1 MDTKRKQIEIY
12 TKEYKIYTT
21 LGCNRIMTEQH
32 NVTFWNIYFNYGF
45 ENPFRYMRFTIIN
58 VLLCFC
64 IETIISIYVNKL
76 LIRQSN
82 QEITHDNAL
91 LIVSILFTGK
101 LIKTL
106 MYHILYKKIDNER
119 IRVPQNIATNIS
131 DLYTTAPY
139 QWKSKNA
146 TISQR
151 NSIKDLFYGYNHVSY
166 MFSNVLQ
173 ASIDFIIVICTSFYF
188 NITMGFL
195 ITIGNLLLLLVR
207 RYLSVEIEKMNKHIG
222 ELCNKANNTFCNQFA
237 NRCDILYNPR
247 YSEFLQESD
256 YNMVNGMIESQS
268 IWINRQIIANKNTV
282 YNEIIQSLILVCIIL
297 NLYITDGI
305 KYLPFIV
312 LYHSRLFAMLNIV
325 TQFQTTANI
334 QDSHLTETYEMINQL
349 YIMSPQTIPNS
360 YTLFKRI
367 RHYFS
372 SLRNHKY
379 THLKNIVEL
388 SDIDCPVQFTNDSN
402 IYIKNINQSINDN
415 ISLVYNGEIIIK
427 PSPDKCSII
436 LLNGPKGCGKSVTM
450 DIMAGLYDKSITDI
464 FEIDGTDVRK
474 YGEFRMMQPYRIY
487 MRQCILDDYKANRF
501 NTIIMSIHQLFPNIN
516 SNIEFDE
523 FIEPFNILHKLPNDY
538 NNSISKDE
546 RGLSPG
552 ESQTLMLASN
562 IWKALKLKIPIL
574 LLDEPERNIDIDNI
588 KSIFSYIT
596 KHYCGVLFLITHMYE
611 LKQFIAS
618 NVKMEFVYNDEIKNV
633 NTDKKILTFQIVKY

>member
-1 MDTKRKQIEIY
+1 
-12 TKEYKIYTT
+12 
-21 LGCNRIMTEQH
+21 MTEQH
-32 NVTFWNIYFNYGF
+32 DVTFWNIYFNYGF

-76 LIRQSN
+76 LIKHSN
-82 QEITHDNAL
+82 EELTSDNGL
-91 LIVSILFTGK
+91 VIISILFAGK

-106 MYHILYKKIDNER
+106 MYHIFYKRLDNER
-119 IRVPQNIATNIS
+119 IRIPQNIATNIS
-131 DLYTTAPY
+131 DLYTNAPY

-146 TISQR
+146 TVSQR

-222 ELCNKANNTFCNQFA
+222 ELCNKANNTVSNQFA

-256 YNMVNGMIESQS
+256 YNMVNGMVDSQLV
-268 IWINRQIIANKNTV
+268 WIKRQIVANKNTV

-297 NLYITDGI
+297 NLYMTNGI

-312 LYHSRLFAMLNIV
+312 LYHSRLFAMINIV

-334 QDSHLTETYEMINQL
+334 ENSHLTETYEMIGNL
-349 YIMSPQTIPNS
+349 YIMAPHTIPNR

-367 RHYFS
+367 KHYFS
-372 SLRNHKY
+372 SLLHNHKY
-379 THLKNIVEL
+379 THLKYVQL
-388 SDIDCPVQFTNDSN
+388 SDIDCPVQITNNSN
-402 IYIKNINQSINDN
+402 IYIKNINQSINTN
-415 ISLVYNGEIIIK
+415 ISLVYHGEIIIK
-427 PSPDKCSII
+427 PSPDKCSIV

-450 DIMAGLYDKSITDI
+450 DIIAGLYDKCITDI

-501 NTIIMSIHQLFPNIN
+501 NTIIMSIDQLFPNIN
-516 SNIEFDE
+516 SNKEFND
-523 FIEPFNILHKLPNDY
+523 FIKPFNIAHKLPNDY
-538 NNSISKDE
+538 NIPISKDE

-596 KHYCGVLFLITHMYE
+596 KHYFGVLFLITHMYE

-618 NVKMEFVYNDEIKNV
+618 NVKMEFVYHDEIKNV
-633 NTDKKILTFQIVKY
+633 SKDKKILTFEIVKY

>member
-1 MDTKRKQIEIY
+1 
-12 TKEYKIYTT
+12 
-21 LGCNRIMTEQH
+21 MTEQH
-32 NVTFWNIYFNYGF
+32 DVTFWNIYFNYGF

-76 LIRQSN
+76 LIKHSN
-82 QEITHDNAL
+82 EELTSDNGL
-91 LIVSILFTGK
+91 VIISILFAGK

-106 MYHILYKKIDNER
+106 MYQIFYKRLDNER
-119 IRVPQNIATNIS
+119 IRIPQNIATNIS
-131 DLYTTAPY
+131 DLYTNAPY

-146 TISQR
+146 TVSQR

-222 ELCNKANNTFCNQFA
+222 ELCNKANNTVSNQFA

-247 YSEFLQESD
+247 YIEFLQESD
-256 YNMVNGMIESQS
+256 YNMVNGMVDSQLV
-268 IWINRQIIANKNTV
+268 WIKRQIVANKNTV

-297 NLYITDGI
+297 NLYMTNGI

-312 LYHSRLFAMLNIV
+312 LYHSRLFAMINIV

-334 QDSHLTETYEMINQL
+334 ENSHLTETYEMIGNL
-349 YIMSPQTIPNS
+349 YIMAPHTIPNR

-367 RHYFS
+367 KHYFS
-372 SLRNHKY
+372 SLLHNHKY
-379 THLKNIVEL
+379 THLKYVQL
-388 SDIDCPVQFTNDSN
+388 SDIDCPVQITNNSN
-402 IYIKNINQSINDN
+402 IYIKNINQSINTN
-415 ISLVYNGEIIIK
+415 ISLVYHGEIIIK
-427 PSPDKCSII
+427 PSPDKCSIV

-450 DIMAGLYDKSITDI
+450 DIIAGLYDKCITDI

-501 NTIIMSIHQLFPNIN
+501 NTIIMSIDQLFPNIN
-516 SNIEFDE
+516 SNKEFND
-523 FIEPFNILHKLPNDY
+523 FIKPFNIAHKLPNDY
-538 NNSISKDE
+538 NIPISKDE

-596 KHYCGVLFLITHMYE
+596 KHYFGVLFLITHMYE

-618 NVKMEFVYNDEIKNV
+618 NVKMEFVYHDEIKNV
-633 NTDKKILTFQIVKY
+633 SKDKTILTFEIVKY

>member
-1 MDTKRKQIEIY
+1 MSEKHD
-12 TKEYKIYTT
+12 
-21 LGCNRIMTEQH
+21 
-32 NVTFWNIYFNYGF
+32 VTFWNIYFNYGF

-58 VLLCFC
+58 VVLCFC
-64 IETIISIYVNKL
+64 IETIISIHVNKL

-82 QEITHDNAL
+82 QELTSDNTL
-91 LIVSILFTGK
+91 VIISILFAGK

-106 MYHILYKKIDNER
+106 LHHIFYKRLDNER
-119 IRVPQNIATNIS
+119 IRIPQNIATNIS
-131 DLYTTAPY
+131 NLYTNAPY

-146 TISQR
+146 NVSQR

-173 ASIDFIIVICTSFYF
+173 ASIDFIIVIWTSFYF
-188 NITMGFL
+188 NITMGLF

-222 ELCNKANNTFCNQFA
+222 ELCNKANNAVSNQFA

-247 YSEFLQESD
+247 YSYFLQESD
-256 YNMVNGMIESQS
+256 YNMVNGMVDSQLV
-268 IWINRQIIANKNTV
+268 WIKRQIVANKNTL

-297 NLYITDGI
+297 NLYINDGI

-312 LYHSRLFAMLNIV
+312 LYHSRLFAMINIV

-334 QDSHLTETYEMINQL
+334 ENSHLTETYEMISNL
-349 YIMSPQTIPNS
+349 YIMAPQTIPKR
-360 YTLFKRI
+360 YTLSKRI
-367 RHYFS
+367 S
-372 SLRNHKY
+372 SLLHNHKY
-379 THLKNIVEL
+379 MHLKHVEL
-388 SDIDCPVQFTNDSN
+388 SDLDCPVQITNNSN
-402 IYIKNINQSINDN
+402 IYIKNINQSINHN

-427 PSPDKCSII
+427 PSPDTCSII
-436 LLNGPKGCGKSVTM
+436 LLNGTKGSGKSVTM
-450 DIMAGLYDKSITDI
+450 DIIAGLYDKSITDI

-523 FIEPFNILHKLPNDY
+523 FIKPFNILHKLPNDY
-538 NNSISKDE
+538 SISISKDE

-633 NTDKKILTFQIVKY
+633 NTDKTILTFQIVKY